1 MKNSFKK
8 ALKIFKYLSLIFTV
22 AFWIY
27 MIYDDYIFIEKYGI
41 NLEHIG
47 IWFMWY
53 LVYFFMF
60 AFYFWLASSVII
72 IIYNKLIKQPDR

>member
-27 MIYDDYIFIEKYGI
+27 MIDDDCVFIEKYGI

-53 LVYFFMF
+53 LVYFLMF

-72 IIYNKLIKQPDR
+72 IIYNKLFSPN